1 MASYLSKDHITLR
14 AFNIFPRHL
23 RTFADH
29 FICPTTSKVNR
40 VKRLSLTKEEEV
52 RHVFLLRSSCT
63 SGAIIDFPPELW
75 RQNFFRRLRQLG
87 NGLAALPTATVT
99 EGGRRRGRQSHLP
112 RDTHSSEKNLNKSGL
127 QHVVSNGFYPMAG
140 FFCSF
145 SSFANTCPL
154 CNSHEKVLIVQTAV
168 ESSSSVQDQRAR
180 ALAGDAIAKS

>member
-1 MASYLSKDHITLR
+1 MLDTNADSRGPWLPIFRRIISRFVHST
-14 AFNIFPRHL
+14 FFPRHL

-52 RHVFLLRSSCT
+52 RHVFSLRSSCT

-99 EGGRRRGRQSHLP
+99 RGREAARKAVTSPERYALVGKELEQIWP
-112 RDTHSSEKNLNKSGL
+112 TT
-127 QHVVSNGFYPMAG
+127 
-140 FFCSF
+140 CSF
-145 SSFANTCPL
+145 KWILPYGRLFL
-154 CNSHEKVLIVQTAV
+154 LLLLIRQHM
-168 ESSSSVQDQRAR
+168 S
-180 ALAGDAIAKS
+180 IM